1 MTEPA
6 AVERYLTE
14 VTTRLPG
21 SARVRSGIVAE
32 LRAGLLDATDAHRSA
47 GLAPAEAAAAA
58 VREFGEPG
66 LVADGFRAEIAAGL
80 ARRVSIAVL
89 VTGPLVGLL
98 WIATAAASHLGSRL
112 EWASLPAAL
121 QASLALASLAIGVT
135 ACGAL
140 FSIAVTGRLQ
150 PLGARPA
157 APGADGRRGRGVRR
171 RRRRRARAGAARR
184 RAGQHPGKAV
194 PGPGCRGGSG
204 EHRPDTARPARGAP
218 LPGRP
223 RGPDLT
229 FRGPLAVARH
239 GAGGGQGNSTE
250 RARKFP
256 ARSGNP
262 AGPAASVLLWTLTR
276 ARGRPAR
283 RTPPSA

>member
-140 FSIAVTGRLQ
+140 FSIAVTGRLSRWVLVRPRQ
-150 PLGARPA
+150 APTAAAVAGFGAVGADALGLALLAAGLASIPGRLSPVPA
-157 APGADGRRGRGVRR
+157 AAAAAASIVRILLARRAARHCLA
-171 RRRRRARAGAARR
+171 ARAG
-184 RAGQHPGKAV
+184 
-194 PGPGCRGGSG
+194 
-204 EHRPDTARPARGAP
+204 
-218 LPGRP
+218 
-223 RGPDLT
+223 LT
-229 FRGPLAVARH
+229 
-239 GAGGGQGNSTE
+239 
-250 RARKFP
+250 
-256 ARSGNP
+256 
-262 AGPAASVLLWTLTR
+262 
-276 ARGRPAR
+276 
-283 RTPPSA
+283 